1 MDIEGALAIS
11 APFVTA
17 IIIVVTV
24 FIAKVIR
31 DKSRDKVIMRAVE
44 CGKELSPDLFT
55 AEKKKAKD
63 PLTSALVT
71 IGIGISL
78 FIALF
83 LFFDYQLKFAAFA
96 FIPLFIGLGQLTGY
110 LINKRRGSSEEF

>member
-1 MDIEGALAIS
+1 MDLEGTLAIA

-17 IIIVVTV
+17 ILIVITV
-24 FIAKVIR
+24 FVSKVVR
-31 DKSRDKVIMRAVE
+31 DRSRDRVIMRAVE

-71 IGIGISL
+71 IGVGISL
-78 FIALF
+78 FIALY
-83 LFFDYQLKFAAFA
+83 LFFDQLKFAAFA
-96 FIPLFIGLGQLTGY
+96 FIPLFVGLGQLTGY
-110 LINKRRGSSEEF
+110 LINKRKSGNIEEF